1 MFKIVGWEKSKVA
14 YAVNGTSALI
24 YEEGLIESY
33 SIGPRTAFLKIRSA
47 EKKGQ
52 EKNRNRLISNA
63 LKFPYIQPNSKFNIR
78 WLVFDIDREFDVNE
92 IYDNNLPPPYFVVFN
107 PENGHAHLWYRL
119 ESPIFCQD
127 AFKNSK
133 PYKYYKAVYKALC
146 KALKADIHFNKTLC
160 KNPIHASW
168 KTVLLYDHEYDL
180 GELASHLDI
189 NWQDLPQPKKSFF
202 SRNKVNVEALEEF
215 SGVEKGSRN
224 SELFEFCRHK
234 AYRKRMVS
242 DCSESEFIEWCCE
255 LVAKADAQNP
265 DPLSKELRGDKE
277 LRQIGESI
285 GYWTWANL
293 EPLKIK
299 ASQYDDAARERSL
312 MVRKKAAAKKL
323 KKLERY
329 LKKHPQESNRAI
341 SRALGDGFSTDTVN
355 RMIRTIKAN
364 KEAQAAKSRA
374 SRAEVVGKVPQD
386 DSISERFVNQV
397 VKAVGLLNSGL
408 SPG

>member
-1 MFKIVGWEKSKVA
+1 MA

-24 YEEGLIESY
+24 FKENLINSY
-33 SIGPRTAFLKIRSA
+33 SIGPKSDFLKIRSA

-52 EKNRNRLISNA
+52 EKNRNRLVSNA

-78 WLVFDIDREFDVNE
+78 WLVFDIDREFDINE
-92 IYDNNLPPPYFVVFN
+92 LYDKNLPPPYFVVFN
-107 PENGHAHLWYRL
+107 PENGHAHLWYKL
-119 ESPIFCQD
+119 ETPIYCQD

-160 KNPIHASW
+160 KNPIHESW
-168 KTVLLYDHEYDL
+168 KTVLLNDHEYNL

-189 NWQDLPQPKKSFF
+189 NWQDLQQPKRTLF
-202 SRNKVNVEALEEF
+202 SRNKVKVEDLEEF

-234 AYRKRMVS
+234 AYRKRMIS

-255 LVAKADAQNP
+255 FVAKADAQNP

-299 ASQYDDAARERSL
+299 VSKYDDAARERSL

-341 SRALGDGFSTDTVN
+341 SRTLGDGFSTDTVN

-374 SRAEVVGKVPQD
+374 SRAEVVGKVPHN
-386 DSISERFVNQV
+386 DSVGERFVNQV

>member
-1 MFKIVGWEKSKVA
+1 MA

-24 YEEGLIESY
+24 YEEELIESY
-33 SIGPRTAFLKIRSA
+33 SIGSNTVFLKIRSA

-78 WLVFDIDREFDVNE
+78 WLVFDIDREFDINE
-92 IYDNNLPPPYFVVFN
+92 IYDNNLPAPYFVVFN
-107 PENGHAHLWYRL
+107 PLNGHAHLWYKL
-119 ESPIFCQD
+119 EIPIYCQE

-133 PYKYYKAVYKALC
+133 AYKYYKVVYKALC

-160 KNPIHASW
+160 KNPIHPSW
-168 KTVLLYDHEYDL
+168 KTVLLNDHEYNL

-189 NWQDLPQPKKSFF
+189 NWDDVQQPKKSFF
-202 SRNKVNVEALEEF
+202 SRNKVKVEDLEEF
-215 SGVEKGSRN
+215 AGTEKGSRN

-234 AYRKRMVS
+234 AYKKRMIS

-293 EPLKIK
+293 EPLEIK
-299 ASQYDDAARERSL
+299 ASKYDDAARERSL
-312 MVRKKAAAKKL
+312 MVRQKAAAKKL
-323 KKLERY
+323 KKIEKY

-355 RMIRTIKAN
+355 RMIRTIKAK

-374 SRAEVVGKVPQD
+374 SRAEVVGLVPTNEPL
-386 DSISERFVNQV
+386 SERFVNQV
-397 VKAVGLLNSGL
+397 VRPLGLGESGL
-408 SPG
+408 SPGLVT

>member
-1 MFKIVGWEKSKVA
+1 MA

-24 YEEGLIESY
+24 YKEDLIESY

-47 EKKGQ
+47 EKKGR
-52 EKNRNRLISNA
+52 EKNRNRLVSNA
-63 LKFPYIQPNSKFNIR
+63 LEFPYIQPNSKFNIR
-78 WLVFDIDREFDVNE
+78 WLVYDIDREFDPNE
-92 IYDNNLPPPYFVVFN
+92 IYDNNLPAPYFVVFN
-107 PENGHAHLWYRL
+107 PENGYAHLWYKL
-119 ESPIFCQD
+119 KTPIYCQE

-133 PYKYYKAVYKALC
+133 AYKYYKAVYKALC
-146 KALKADIHFNKTLC
+146 KALKADIHFNRTLC
-160 KNPIHASW
+160 KNPIHPSW

-189 NWQDLPQPKKSFF
+189 NWEDAQQSKKSLF
-202 SRNKVNVEALEEF
+202 SRNKVKIDDLEEF
-215 SGVEKGSRN
+215 AGTEKGSRN

-234 AYRKRMVS
+234 AYKKRMNS

-299 ASQYDDAARERSL
+299 ASKYDDAARERSL

-355 RMIRTIKAN
+355 RMIRTIKTN

-374 SRAEVVGKVPQD
+374 SRAEVVGKVPHN
-386 DSISERFVNQV
+386 DSIGERFVNQV
-397 VKAVGLLNSGL
+397 VRPLGLGESGL
-408 SPG
+408 SPGLVF